1 MQQQEIDRA
10 GGRAIQHTLC
20 EDEVHEA
27 TRRLGGVL
35 CINEF
40 CGTWELL
47 EEFSGVLNWAT
58 TLGCM
63 HACMRF
69 KSQLPCL
76 VLLL

>member
-1 MQQQEIDRA
+1 
-10 GGRAIQHTLC
+10 
-20 EDEVHEA
+20 VHEA

-40 CGTWELL
+40 CGTWDLL

-69 KSQLPCL
+69 KSRMLSA
-76 VLLL
+76 VLGKEEVISHLDFIGSAPSGYRLET